1 MLKGEIG
8 WCYYHSFIIIVA
20 IFPLVHQIIGQ
31 DDITT
36 GTTLPVSRPNCPDK
50 CGNVTIP
57 YPFGIGDGCYY
68 DHPVDGLFYN
78 ITCDYSKVPPVPT
91 YGPDIEI
98 VNITLD
104 GEFRILNQNSYVCY
118 DRFGNLTNDYWNWI
132 GISTFALS
140 TTQNIAGAIGC
151 DTFGSFSGTGSTSII
166 TRTLEVNF
174 SLGV

>member
-1 MLKGEIG
+1 MRIEKFG
-8 WCYYHSFIIIVA
+8 WGDRTLVLIVA
-20 IFPLVHQIIGQ
+20 AILMGVGEEVASGTSISQIA
-31 DDITT
+31 
-36 GTTLPVSRPNCPDK
+36 LPNCPEK
-50 CGNVTIP
+50 CGDVAIP